1 MKGIHEC
8 SARPWWHYTR
18 RGPTPL
24 TPPTPPTHSIHFT
37 HFIHFTHLTKA
48 LPGASLTPAGRKL
61 EFTRDTQFQN
71 QLKILSEWTTLVSVD
86 SVPLFGVV
94 IPAALCCLHED
105 GWRVHTGQS

>member
-8 SARPWWHYTR
+8 SARPRPALHTSR
-18 RGPTPL
+18 H
-24 TPPTPPTHSIHFT
+24 HSSGI
-37 HFIHFTHLTKA
+37 TKA
-48 LPGASLTPAGRKL
+48 LRGANLTPLGRKL

-71 QLKILSEWTTLVSVD
+71 QLEILLEWTTLVSVD
-86 SVPLFGVV
+86 SAPLFGVV